1 MQVTRWSDPGPETV
15 GHGVHRIPLPLPSD
29 GLHAVNVYAIE
40 QPDGL
45 VLVDAGWALTES
57 LAELER
63 GLALIG
69 HDLSSVRRV
78 LVTHVHRD
86 HYTQAM
92 TLRRLVGA
100 RVELGAGERPGLQE
114 LLRIRNNV
122 PVDALARL
130 RRAGASALARTLLAG
145 MDTRTGAADFDDAA
159 WGLPDSWLTAGEIEL
174 ADRRLTVL
182 PTPGHTRGHVVFLDR
197 AASLLFAGDHVLPH
211 ITPSIGFELAAPELS
226 LGDYLDSLR
235 LVAGYPDAR
244 LLPAHGP
251 VAASVHRRVVEL
263 LEHHEQRFAHTLAAL
278 GDGTAT
284 AFEIATRLSWTR
296 RGRAFGDLDPFNQM
310 LAVCETAAHLDVLV
324 ARGPVAVER
333 DAGVEW
339 YRVV

>member
-1 MQVTRWSDPGPETV
+1 
-15 GHGVHRIPLPLPSD
+15 
-29 GLHAVNVYAIE
+29 
-40 QPDGL
+40 
-45 VLVDAGWALTES
+45 
-57 LAELER
+57 
-63 GLALIG
+63 
-69 HDLSSVRRV
+69 
-78 LVTHVHRD
+78 VHRD

-251 VAASVHRRVVEL
+251 LAASVRRRVSEL
-263 LEHHEQRFAHTLAAL
+263 LEHHEQRFAQALAAL
-278 GDGTAT
+278 GNGTAT

-333 DAGVEW
+333 DAGLEW